1 MSEKEKSAFL
11 SEILAVNVPSS
22 TRDSR
27 KDTVTRGSMRTLLPE
42 EWLNDEIIGFY
53 LKVNLQNRDNK
64 LWDQQKKGRR
74 SHFFNSYFWQTLFDE
89 RNIVQE
95 LRGQYNYEKVRKWS
109 KKVSGGNIF
118 ELKRLFIPINYRRN
132 HWALG
137 VIHIQNKLIQYYD
150 STKASSKYRERADT
164 ACNGMLNYLKDEHKT
179 MYGRE
184 MNTSD
189 WTIDPHP
196 KDVPQQR
203 NGKY

>member
-1 MSEKEKSAFL
+1 
-11 SEILAVNVPSS
+11 
-22 TRDSR
+22 
-27 KDTVTRGSMRTLLPE
+27 MRTLLPE

-53 LKVNLQNRDNK
+53 LKVGLQNRDNK
-64 LWDQQKKGRR
+64 LWDKQKKGRR
-74 SHFFNSYFWQTLFDE
+74 SHFFSSYFWQTLFDE
-89 RNIVQE
+89 YNRNKDM
-95 LRGQYNYEKVRKWS
+95 RGKDNYNNSRKWS
-109 KKVSGGNIF
+109 KKVFGGNIF
-118 ELKRLFIPINYRRN
+118 ELKRLFIPINYRRD

-203 NGKY
+203 DGE